1 MKHKFKMK
9 CFICNK
15 WTNEYTGIDE
25 RIICDKC
32 LPTAN
37 EKLKEKAEFNGQ
49 YIQTSI
55 FDFVDNPRNS
65 EVIKHD

>member
-9 CFICNK
+9 CFICDT
-15 WTNEYTGIDE
+15 WSNEYTSVDE
-25 RIICDKC
+25 KIICDKC

-37 EKLKEKAEFNGQ
+37 KKLKEKAELSGH

-55 FDFVDNPRNS
+55 FDFIDNPRNS
-65 EVIKHD
+65 EVIKYD